1 MFDEKVIIDTNIW
14 ASHALNYPEVVEY
27 INELIS
33 NNTEF
38 LMPTIVEMEL
48 LSHWEVETN
57 PQVKA
62 VKNHYIYDMT
72 DKIVDITSEIAQLAA
87 QIRRKAKIESN
98 KKIKGPDAMI
108 AASAFIHNAKLIS
121 NNNKDFAW
129 ITFNFSYQGQQL
141 SYVNPIKDTIAYAS
155 FIKNFE
161 LPTLPHTADTLQKNK
176 KDN

>member
-1 MFDEKVIIDTNIW
+1 MVNGTQEKLIKSAKTRLTKYEKLLLSNQLSESAALYSPFGLEELVRMASREEERFVLDEKVIIDTNIW

-33 NNTEF
+33 NNAEF
-38 LMPTIVEMEL
+38 LMPTVVEMEL

-72 DKIVDITSEIAQLAA
+72 DKIVDVTSEIAQLAA

-98 KKIKGPDAMI
+98 KKLKAQMR
-108 AASAFIHNAKLIS
+108 
-121 NNNKDFAW
+121 
-129 ITFNFSYQGQQL
+129 
-141 SYVNPIKDTIAYAS
+141 
-155 FIKNFE
+155 
-161 LPTLPHTADTLQKNK
+161 
-176 KDN
+176 

>member
-1 MFDEKVIIDTNIW
+1 VLDEKVIIDTNIW

-33 NNTEF
+33 NNAEF
-38 LMPTIVEMEL
+38 LMPTVVEMEL

-62 VKNHYIYDMT
+62 VKYHYIYDMT
-72 DKIVDITSEIAQLAA
+72 DKIVDVTSEIAQLAA

-108 AASAFIHNAKLIS
+108 AASAFIHNATLIS

-129 ITFNFSYQGQQL
+129 ITFNFSYRGQQL

-155 FIKNFE
+155 FIKSFE
-161 LPTLPHTADTLQKNK
+161 LPNLPDT
-176 KDN
+176 DNSQENEKES

>member
-1 MFDEKVIIDTNIW
+1 MLGEKVIIDTNIW

-38 LMPTIVEMEL
+38 LMPTVVQMEL

-72 DKIVDITSEIAQLAA
+72 DKIVDVTSEIAQLAA

-129 ITFNFSYQGQQL
+129 ITFNFSYQGQPL

-155 FIKNFE
+155 FIKSFE
-161 LPTLPHTADTLQKNK
+161 LPNLPDADNLQKNEK
-176 KDN
+176 ES

>member
-1 MFDEKVIIDTNIW
+1 MLGEKVIIDTNIW

-33 NNTEF
+33 NNAEF
-38 LMPTIVEMEL
+38 LMPTVVQMEL

-72 DKIVDITSEIAQLAA
+72 DKIVDVTSEIAQLAA
-87 QIRRKAKIESN
+87 QIRRKAKIKSN

-129 ITFNFSYQGQQL
+129 ITFNFSYQGQPL

-155 FIKNFE
+155 FIKSFQ
-161 LPTLPHTADTLQKNK
+161 LPNLPDADNLQENEKES
-176 KDN
+176 

>member
-1 MFDEKVIIDTNIW
+1 VLDEKVIIDTNIW

-33 NNTEF
+33 NNAEF
-38 LMPTIVEMEL
+38 LMPTVVQMEL

-62 VKNHYIYDMT
+62 VKNYYIYDMT
-72 DKIVDITSEIAQLAA
+72 DKIVDVTSEIAQLAA

-129 ITFNFSYQGQQL
+129 ITFNFSYRGQPL

-155 FIKNFE
+155 FIKSFE

>member
-1 MFDEKVIIDTNIW
+1 MLGEKVIIDTNIW

-33 NNTEF
+33 NNAEF
-38 LMPTIVEMEL
+38 LMPTVVQMEL

-72 DKIVDITSEIAQLAA
+72 DKIVDVTSEIAQLAA

-129 ITFNFSYQGQQL
+129 ITFNFSYRGQLL

-155 FIKNFE
+155 FIKSFE
-161 LPTLPHTADTLQKNK
+161 LPNLPDADNLQENEKES
-176 KDN
+176 

>member
-1 MFDEKVIIDTNIW
+1 VLGEKVIIDTNIW

-33 NNTEF
+33 NNAEF
-38 LMPTIVEMEL
+38 LMPTVVQMEL

-72 DKIVDITSEIAQLAA
+72 DKIVDVTSEIAQLAA

-129 ITFNFSYQGQQL
+129 ITFNFSYQGQPL

-155 FIKNFE
+155 FIKSFE
-161 LPTLPHTADTLQKNK
+161 LPNLPDADNLQKNEK
-176 KDN
+176 ES

>member
-1 MFDEKVIIDTNIW
+1 MLGEKVIIDTNIW

-33 NNTEF
+33 NNAEF
-38 LMPTIVEMEL
+38 LMPTVVQMEL

-72 DKIVDITSEIAQLAA
+72 DKIVDVTSEIAQLAA

-129 ITFNFSYQGQQL
+129 ITFNFSYQGQPL

-155 FIKNFE
+155 FIKSFE
-161 LPTLPHTADTLQKNK
+161 PPNLPDADNLPENEKES
-176 KDN
+176 

>member
-1 MFDEKVIIDTNIW
+1 MLGEKVIIDTNIW

-33 NNTEF
+33 NNAEF
-38 LMPTIVEMEL
+38 LMPTVVQMEL

-72 DKIVDITSEIAQLAA
+72 DKIVDVTSEIAQLAA

-129 ITFNFSYQGQQL
+129 ITFNFSYRGQQL

-155 FIKNFE
+155 FIKSFQ
-161 LPTLPHTADTLQKNK
+161 LPNLPDTDNLQENEKES
-176 KDN
+176 

>member
-1 MFDEKVIIDTNIW
+1 VLDEKVIIDTNIW

-33 NNTEF
+33 NNAEF
-38 LMPTIVEMEL
+38 LMPTVVEMEL

-72 DKIVDITSEIAQLAA
+72 DKIVDVTSEIAQLAA

-108 AASAFIHNAKLIS
+108 AASAFIHNATLIS

-129 ITFNFSYQGQQL
+129 ITFNFSYRGQQL

-155 FIKNFE
+155 FIKSFE
-161 LPTLPHTADTLQKNK
+161 LPNLPDT
-176 KDN
+176 DNSQENEKES

>member
-1 MFDEKVIIDTNIW
+1 MLGEKVIIDTNIW

-38 LMPTIVEMEL
+38 LMPTVVQMEL

-72 DKIVDITSEIAQLAA
+72 DKIVDVTSEIAQLAA

-129 ITFNFSYQGQQL
+129 ITFNFSYQGQPL

-155 FIKNFE
+155 FIKSFQ
-161 LPTLPHTADTLQKNK
+161 LPNLPDADNLQENEKES
-176 KDN
+176 